1 MYQKSDNYFLKA
13 FLITK
18 PKTMNSKKSKKE
30 INDLILAVRNGDQ
43 KAFVSLLEQYSPLIE
58 ASVNMFCSDE
68 LSANDKDDFRQ
79 EASVAFYNSV
89 LTYDLEQSEVE
100 LGLYAKICVC
110 NALISQIRVAKRIP
124 TEVQELSDN
133 LISIEPHEDPSS
145 RLLEEERLSFLFKII
160 RNTLSKYEYKVWELY
175 FSGCST
181 SEIASKLNT
190 DSKSISNA
198 IYRIRVKLKESL
210 NQNRND

>member
-1 MYQKSDNYFLKA
+1 
-13 FLITK
+13 
-18 PKTMNSKKSKKE
+18 
-30 INDLILAVRNGDQ
+30 
-43 KAFVSLLEQYSPLIE
+43 
-58 ASVNMFCSDE
+58 MFCYDG

-89 LTYDLEQSEVE
+89 LTYDIGQSNVE
-100 LGLYAKICVC
+100 FGLYAKICVC
-110 NALISQIRVAKRIP
+110 NALISQIRIAKRIP

-133 LISIEPHEDPSS
+133 LILGESHEDLSS
-145 RLLEEERLSFLFKII
+145 RIVEEERLSFLFKII
-160 RNTLSKYEYKVWELY
+160 RNTLSKYEYRVWELY

-181 SEIASKLNT
+181 SEIAKRLNT

-210 NQNRND
+210 NNNRSD

>member
-1 MYQKSDNYFLKA
+1 
-13 FLITK
+13 
-18 PKTMNSKKSKKE
+18 MNSKKSKKE
-30 INDLILAVRNGDQ
+30 INELILAVRGGDQ
-43 KAFVSLLEQYSPLIE
+43 KAFVLLLDQYSPLIE
-58 ASVNMFCSDE
+58 ASVNMFCYDG

-89 LTYDLEQSEVE
+89 LTYDVEQSGVE
-100 LGLYAKICVC
+100 FGLYAKICVC
-110 NALISQIRVAKRIP
+110 NALISQIRIAKRIP

-133 LISIEPHEDPSS
+133 LISGEAHEDLSTHII
-145 RLLEEERLSFLFKII
+145 EEERLSFLFKII

-181 SEIASKLNT
+181 SEIAKRLNT

-210 NQNRND
+210 NNNRSD

>member
-1 MYQKSDNYFLKA
+1 
-13 FLITK
+13 
-18 PKTMNSKKSKKE
+18 MNSKKSKKE

-43 KAFVSLLEQYSPLIE
+43 KAFVLLLEQYSPLIE
-58 ASVNMFCSDE
+58 ASVNMFCYDG

-79 EASVAFYNSV
+79 EASVAFYNSA
-89 LTYDLEQSEVE
+89 LTYDIQQSNVE
-100 LGLYAKICVC
+100 FGLYAKICVC
-110 NALISQIRVAKRIP
+110 NALISQIRIAKRIP

-133 LISIEPHEDPSS
+133 LISSESHEDLSS
-145 RLLEEERLSFLFKII
+145 RILEEERLGFLFKII

-175 FSGCST
+175 LSGCST
-181 SEIASKLNT
+181 SEIAGRLNT

-210 NQNRND
+210 NNNRSD

>member
-1 MYQKSDNYFLKA
+1 MNQKK
-13 FLITK
+13 TK
-18 PKTMNSKKSKKE
+18 EE
-30 INDLILAVRNGDQ
+30 INELVLAVKNGDQ
-43 KAFVSLLEQYSPLIE
+43 KAFVLLLQQYSPLIE

-68 LSANDKDDFRQ
+68 IPTNDKEDLRQ

-100 LGLYAKICVC
+100 LGLYAKICMRH
-110 NALISQIRVAKRIP
+110 ALISHIRIAKRIP
-124 TEVQELSDN
+124 TDIQELSEN
-133 LISIEPHEDPSS
+133 LISDEPNEDPTS

-175 FSGCST
+175 LSGCST
-181 SEIASKLNT
+181 PEIAKKLNT

-198 IYRIRVKLKESL
+198 IYRIRAKLRESL
-210 NQNRND
+210 NKKRNG

>member
-1 MYQKSDNYFLKA
+1 
-13 FLITK
+13 
-18 PKTMNSKKSKKE
+18 MNSKKSKKE
-30 INDLILAVRNGDQ
+30 INELILAVRGGDQ
-43 KAFVSLLEQYSPLIE
+43 KAFVLLLDQYSPLIE
-58 ASVNMFCSDE
+58 ASVNMFCYDG

-89 LTYDLEQSEVE
+89 LTYDVEQSGVE
-100 LGLYAKICVC
+100 FGLYAKICVC
-110 NALISQIRVAKRIP
+110 NALISQIRIAKRIP

-133 LISIEPHEDPSS
+133 LISGEAHEDLSTHII
-145 RLLEEERLSFLFKII
+145 EEERLSFLFKII

-181 SEIASKLNT
+181 SEIAKRLNT

-198 IYRIRVKLKESL
+198 IYRIRAKLRESL
-210 NQNRND
+210 NKNRNE